1 MAFVGVYDGHCG
13 ALAAEVAAAE
23 LHRFLE
29 PHRSMLCGMP
39 ADAGAGAGAGGAA
52 VEGGTRVGRATAAM
66 KEAYLKTEAM
76 LLARLRRE
84 GNRQDGAAAVTA
96 VVAGRHLYVA
106 NVGDCRAVLGTQ
118 TDAHGIHATRLSVDH
133 KPNLPSEKQRVL
145 RAGGSV
151 EHSGVWRVAHQA
163 IPMRLAV
170 SRALGDPAFK
180 RAPEKTQR
188 FSAGRAWLVGQD
200 GSMTTRRGGGAD
212 GREGEEEDE
221 EDESEGEGGG
231 GGSAQLVSPVPF
243 VHCRELRGDDLVV
256 VLASDGVW
264 DAILDTEA
272 VAMAVEAI
280 RRHPSHPP
288 TSRPFARGV
297 FHPTDMGVKEA
308 ADVLVNT
315 VRARLACMYVY
326 MCASVSIGAQL
337 DRFFINGRLAQL
349 PRIGRPCDPTAPAH
363 PSPLNLLR
371 PPPPNPGAGSRL
383 L

>member
-29 PHRSMLCGMP
+29 PHRALLCG
-39 ADAGAGAGAGGAA
+39 AVEAVGAGAGAG
-52 VEGGTRVGRATAAM
+52 ERVGRATAAM
-66 KEAYLKTEAM
+66 EEAYARTEAM

-118 TDAHGIHATRLSVDH
+118 ADGAHGLRATRLSVDH
-133 KPNLPSEKQRVL
+133 KPTLETEKRRVL

-151 EHSGVWRVAHQA
+151 EHSGVWRVAHPA

-180 RAPEKTQR
+180 RRSDRKTQR

-200 GSMTTRRGGGAD
+200 GSMTTRRGGNGK
-212 GREGEEEDE
+212 GGKSEEEEDDE
-221 EDESEGEGGG
+221 SEDDEESEGEGGG
-231 GGSAQLVSPVPF
+231 ASEPLVSPVPT
-243 VHCRELRGDDLVV
+243 VHCRELGGDDLVV

-264 DAILDTEA
+264 DAMTDAEA
-272 VAMAVEAI
+272 VCMAVEAI
-280 RRHPSHPP
+280 RRHPSHTPP
-288 TSRPFARGV
+288 TARPFARGV
-297 FHPTDMGVKEA
+297 FHPTEMGVKDA

-315 VRARLACMYVY
+315 ALARGSYDNCTAAVIALHQPSSSSLVSVVVSGGQHQ
-326 MCASVSIGAQL
+326 ASTEQ
-337 DRFFINGRLAQL
+337 
-349 PRIGRPCDPTAPAH
+349 
-363 PSPLNLLR
+363 
-371 PPPPNPGAGSRL
+371 
-383 L
+383 